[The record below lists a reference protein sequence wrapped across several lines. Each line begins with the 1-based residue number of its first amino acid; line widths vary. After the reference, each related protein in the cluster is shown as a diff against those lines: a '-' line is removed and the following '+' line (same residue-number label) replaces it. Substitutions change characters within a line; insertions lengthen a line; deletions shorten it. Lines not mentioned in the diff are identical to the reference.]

1 MNTEE
6 TNPPPVVLSTALLG
20 PTTKPRA
27 ALLELAIQC
36 GAMLTGKPDGSEA
49 ITVVF
54 AIPAWRAFD
63 AALGSSAPLIGALA
77 HPNRA
82 DGYRAGTELGD

>member
-1 MNTEE
+1 MTTKE
-6 TNPPPVVLSTALLG
+6 TKSDGTAVLSSALLG

-27 ALLELAIQC
+27 ALLELAMQC
-36 GAMLTGKPDGSEA
+36 GAVLTGKPDGSEA

-63 AALGSSAPLIGALA
+63 AALGS
-77 HPNRA
+77 N
-82 DGYRAGTELGD
+82 AGDKQ